1 MKFSLFTDYGA
12 LNSKEVFDA
21 FASGITN
28 CGHTYSYN
36 EYDCDVPVI
45 WSVLWHGRM
54 AGNKKV
60 WDYFKAQNKQVLV
73 LEVGGLKR
81 GTTWKVGIDGI
92 NKEAYFGPDGND
104 DTRAKELGLTLKPWQ
119 ENNNGDILICAQH
132 NKSHQ
137 LRSVLQTNLILDT
150 LEHIRNQT
158 DRRIIVRPHPRCPL
172 TGMEHEFPNVVIQRP
187 VHVKGTYDDFDLNLS
202 NVFML
207 YSYSSNPG
215 LQAVMEGIPVA
226 VSESSLAYPV
236 ANEWFCNLN
245 DIKRP
250 DRTQWLNDLAYT
262 EWTLDEIRA
271 GIPLNR
277 LTYFF

>member
-1 MKFSLFTDYGA
+1 
-12 LNSKEVFDA
+12 
-21 FASGITN
+21 
-28 CGHTYSYN
+28 
-36 EYDCDVPVI
+36 
-45 WSVLWHGRM
+45 
-54 AGNKKV
+54 
-60 WDYFKAQNKQVLV
+60 
-73 LEVGGLKR
+73 
-81 GTTWKVGIDGI
+81 
-92 NKEAYFGPDGND
+92 
-104 DTRAKELGLTLKPWQ
+104 
-119 ENNNGDILICAQH
+119 
-132 NKSHQ
+132 
-137 LRSVLQTNLILDT
+137 
-150 LEHIRNQT
+150 
-158 DRRIIVRPHPRCPL
+158 
-172 TGMEHEFPNVVIQRP
+172 MEHEFPNVVIQRP

-207 YSYSSNPG
+207 YSYTSNPG
-215 LQAVMEGIPVA
+215 LQAVIEGIPVA

>member
-60 WDYFKAQNKQVLV
+60 WDYSKAQNKQVLV

-137 LRSVLQTNLILDT
+137 LRSILQTNLILDT

-172 TGMEHEFPNVVIQRP
+172 TGMEHEFPNVVIPRS
-187 VHVKGTYDDFDLNLS
+187 LS
-202 NVFML
+202 M
-207 YSYSSNPG
+207 
-215 LQAVMEGIPVA
+215 
-226 VSESSLAYPV
+226 
-236 ANEWFCNLN
+236 
-245 DIKRP
+245 
-250 DRTQWLNDLAYT
+250 
-262 EWTLDEIRA
+262 
-271 GIPLNR
+271 
-277 LTYFF
+277 